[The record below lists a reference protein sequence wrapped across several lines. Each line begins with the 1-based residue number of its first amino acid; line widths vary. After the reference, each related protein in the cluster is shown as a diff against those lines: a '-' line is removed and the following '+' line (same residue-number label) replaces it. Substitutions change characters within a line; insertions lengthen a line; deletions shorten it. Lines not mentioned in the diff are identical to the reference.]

1 MISGKKS
8 AGNQSSQGNVL
19 TLSPTKPRKIDLR
32 DAHAIRRELASLY
45 RDARNGKVGTQ
56 DATRL
61 AYVLDLM
68 RRAYET
74 SVLQDRLEQ
83 YEKTINHN
91 DKD

>member
-1 MISGKKS
+1 MSSGKES
-8 AGNQSSQGNVL
+8 AKKQAGGGNVL
-19 TLSPTKPRKIDLR
+19 TLTPTTPRKIDLR

-74 SVLQDRLEQ
+74 SVLQDRLEK

-91 DKD
+91 NKD